1 MLINWEVEGVGIGV
15 VDMIVEVDVV
25 KVVEVLD
32 ADKDDELIG
41 TGVVVDFE
49 FTNLSLSI
57 SNFHSSD
64 DEDDEFN
71 YVKYEKY
78 SANKKCKN

>member
-32 ADKDDELIG
+32 VDKDDEVIG

-57 SNFHSSD
+57 SNFQ
-64 DEDDEFN
+64 
-71 YVKYEKY
+71 
-78 SANKKCKN
+78 

>member
-1 MLINWEVEGVGIGV
+1 MLINWEVEGVGIGI
-15 VDMIVEVDVV
+15 VDVIVEVDVV

-32 ADKDDELIG
+32 ADKVDEVIG

-57 SNFHSSD
+57 SNFQSSD
-64 DEDDEFN
+64 DEEFN
-71 YVKYEKY
+71 
-78 SANKKCKN
+78 

>member
-1 MLINWEVEGVGIGV
+1 MFINWEEEGVGIGV
-15 VDMIVEVDVV
+15 VDVIVEADVDE
-25 KVVEVLD
+25 VVEVLD
-32 ADKDDELIG
+32 VDKDDEVIG
-41 TGVVVDFE
+41 TDVVVDCE
-49 FTNLSLSI
+49 FTNFSLSI

-78 SANKKCKN
+78 SAIKKCKN

>member
-1 MLINWEVEGVGIGV
+1 MFINWEEEGVGIGV
-15 VDMIVEVDVV
+15 VDVIVDVV

-32 ADKDDELIG
+32 VDKDDEVVG
-41 TGVVVDFE
+41 TDVVVDFE
-49 FTNLSLSI
+49 FTNFSLSI

>member
-1 MLINWEVEGVGIGV
+1 MFINWEEEGVGIGV
-15 VDMIVEVDVV
+15 VDVIVEADVDE
-25 KVVEVLD
+25 VVEVLD
-32 ADKDDELIG
+32 VDKDDEVVG
-41 TGVVVDFE
+41 TDVVVDFE
-49 FTNLSLSI
+49 FTNFSLSI

>member
-1 MLINWEVEGVGIGV
+1 
-15 VDMIVEVDVV
+15 MIVEVDVV

-32 ADKDDELIG
+32 VDKDDEVIG

-57 SNFHSSD
+57 SNFQSSD
-64 DEDDEFN
+64 DADDEFN

>member
-1 MLINWEVEGVGIGV
+1 MLINWEVEGVGIGI
-15 VDMIVEVDVV
+15 VDVIVEVDVV

-32 ADKDDELIG
+32 ADKVDEVIG

-71 YVKYEKY
+71 CVKYEKY

>member
-32 ADKDDELIG
+32 VDKDDEVIG

-57 SNFHSSD
+57 SNFQSSD
-64 DEDDEFN
+64 DEEFN
-71 YVKYEKY
+71 
-78 SANKKCKN
+78 

>member
-1 MLINWEVEGVGIGV
+1 MLINWEVERVGIGI
-15 VDMIVEVDVV
+15 VDVIVEVDVV

-32 ADKDDELIG
+32 ADKDDEVIG

-57 SNFHSSD
+57 SNFQ
-64 DEDDEFN
+64 
-71 YVKYEKY
+71 
-78 SANKKCKN
+78 

>member
-1 MLINWEVEGVGIGV
+1 MFINWEEEGVGIGV
-15 VDMIVEVDVV
+15 VDVIVDVV

-32 ADKDDELIG
+32 VDKDDEVIG
-41 TGVVVDFE
+41 TDVVVDCE
-49 FTNLSLSI
+49 FTNFSLSI